1 VLLAD
6 RNHGLT
12 EATRSLLETSF
23 DAVVMVADEASL
35 VESAKR
41 LQPMIAVVDLSLL
54 ASESL
59 RWIKWLRAL
68 CPEVKLILL
77 SVHDEPSVC
86 RLAMDSG
93 ADAFVLKRAIATDLM
108 VAVDAVL
115 AGKRYCSPDA
125 LDHPA
130 PDQRTKPA

>member
-6 RNHGLT
+6 RNQGLT
-12 EATRSLLETSF
+12 EGTRRLLETSF
-23 DAVVMVADEASL
+23 DAVVMVADESSL

-59 RWIKWLRAL
+59 RWVKWLRAL

-86 RLAMDSG
+86 RAAIKAG
-93 ADAFVLKRAIATDLM
+93 ADAFVLKRAIATELM
-108 VAVDAVL
+108 LAVDAVL
-115 AGKRYCSPDA
+115 AGKTYCSPDA
-125 LDHPA
+125 LDHPSHA
-130 PDQRTKPA
+130 